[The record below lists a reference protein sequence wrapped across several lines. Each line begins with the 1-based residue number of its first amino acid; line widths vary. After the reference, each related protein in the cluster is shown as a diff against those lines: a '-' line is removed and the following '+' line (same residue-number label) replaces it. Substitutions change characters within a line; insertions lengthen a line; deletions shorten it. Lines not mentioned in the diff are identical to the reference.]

1 MRHVDVALRSDEEL
15 LTGEWVSSAN
25 GIVPDETC
33 KRIDHLTK
41 GVLEHVE
48 MTQRVGSHCSETL
61 PMDGSGSFTNRKAR
75 CTVEVHRAF
84 VI

>member
-1 MRHVDVALRSDEEL
+1 
-15 LTGEWVSSAN
+15 
-25 GIVPDETC
+25 
-33 KRIDHLTK
+33 
-41 GVLEHVE
+41 